1 MEGNIVLYHDFLR
14 GHVTGDDTIVLS
26 SESTGGQGGG
36 GGQHQG
42 GGSGL
47 AGKLLV
53 QQSHRNFL
61 LFLFQVAVSGAL
73 KAELGDCAF
82 WCCKGIP
89 KSPRLY

>member
-1 MEGNIVLYHDFLR
+1 MEGNIALYHDFLR
-14 GHVTGDDTIVLS
+14 GHVTSHNAVVFGG
-26 SESTGGQGGG
+26 ESTGSQGGG

-61 LFLFQVAVSGAL
+61 LFLFQVAVIGAL

-82 WCCKGIP
+82 WRYKGIP